1 MRILL
6 VRPKRRKKSITLGE
20 FMFSEPLGLECI
32 AAILRDKHEVK
43 ILDLMVGKEDFS
55 QELIGFKPQ
64 IVGFTSLCVDVRG
77 VKELALKT
85 KEIDERV
92 IILAG
97 GTQAFLAPE
106 NFFCGEIDHIVKY
119 TTQDNI
125 RKLFYYLENGEK
137 VPLID
142 GVHSRENS
150 FQSTDVSG
158 INEYITPDREA
169 TEKYRSHYT
178 YFGYQPCALLQTSR
192 GCSSHC
198 SFCLRW
204 KIEGG
209 QEQDEP
215 MENIIAQIQRIA
227 EPSIMI
233 IDNNFLYSQERLE
246 NFCHLLESDNI
257 QKNFICYASVESI
270 IHHRETLNRLSKNG
284 LRACLVGYESFKA
297 EELAGYNKKATIK
310 ENILAAEILK
320 ELGIACWASFILN
333 PDWNTKDFLQFRKY
347 VKELAP
353 EISTLTPLTA
363 LPGTLLYNKYKE
375 RILFAPDDY
384 DQWSFSV
391 VSIKPSKL
399 SLRHYYFEVL
409 KTNLYV
415 NLLLN
420 NPSYVIQQF
429 GLGTVL
435 RLIKGSLKFL
445 LIYIKLMVKG

>member
-6 VRPKRRKKSITLGE
+6 VRPQRRKKSITLGE
-20 FMFSEPLGLECI
+20 FMFSEPLGLECV
-32 AAILRDKHEVK
+32 AALLRDKHEVK
-43 ILDLMVGKEDFS
+43 ILDLMAGKEDFS
-55 QELIGFKPQ
+55 RELISFSPQ
-64 IVGFTSLCVDVRG
+64 VVGFTSLCVDVQG
-77 VKELALKT
+77 VKELARKT
-85 KEIDERV
+85 KEINENI

-125 RKLFYYLENGEK
+125 RKLFAYLEKGEN

-142 GVHSRENS
+142 GIYSRENG
-150 FQSTDVSG
+150 FLSTGISG
-158 INEYITPDREA
+158 INEYIVPDREA
-169 TEKYRSHYT
+169 TEKYRSYYT

-198 SFCLRW
+198 NFCLRW
-204 KIEGG
+204 RIEGG

-215 MENIIAQIQRIA
+215 LEDVIAQIKRIA

-233 IDNNFLYSQERLE
+233 IDNNFLYNKERLE
-246 NFCHLLESDNI
+246 RFCHLLEASNI

-270 IHHRETLNRLSKNG
+270 IHHRGTLKRLSKNG

-297 EELAGYNKKATIK
+297 EELEGYNKKATING
-310 ENILAAEILK
+310 NIIAAEILK
-320 ELGIACWASFILN
+320 EVDIACWASFILN
-333 PDWNTKDFLQFRKY
+333 PDWDTKDFLQFRKH

-353 EISTLTPLTA
+353 EISSLTPLTA
-363 LPGTLLYNKYKE
+363 LPGTFLYNKYKE
-375 RILFAPDDY
+375 RIFFAPDDY

-420 NPSYVIQQF
+420 NPSYMIQQF
-429 GLGTVL
+429 GLGTFL
-435 RLIKGSLKFL
+435 GLAKGSLKFL